1 MRFGSTLISCFLL
14 LCSVG
19 IAQADKRVALVI
31 GNSAYQNAPAPKNDA
46 RDIAKSLR
54 DSASRPSL
62 RPTFTAR
69 G

>member
-1 MRFGSTLISCFLL
+1 VRVASTFISCLL
-14 LCSVG
+14 LMYAVG
-19 IAQADKRVALVI
+19 VAYADKCVALVI